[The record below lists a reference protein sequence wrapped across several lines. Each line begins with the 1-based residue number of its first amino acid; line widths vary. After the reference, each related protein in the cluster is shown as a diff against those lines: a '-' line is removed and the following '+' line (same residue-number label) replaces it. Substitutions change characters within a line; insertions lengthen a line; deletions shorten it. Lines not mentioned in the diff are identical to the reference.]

1 VRRRTLIAEFLTGDN
16 EFIRQAI
23 GIKTTASLRW
33 NAVSTAVLSLKDTHP
48 VLSDLLTEPGARC
61 ALWMAT
67 VNGNSLTRRRLL
79 EGRVGEI
86 SGEGSPFGTIDI
98 PVADDFDDLG
108 SLLGWQVPG
117 APATGQGAAEYWRM
131 TAPSDTR
138 ALAAIAANAAR
149 LSRPWDVAPSEG
161 LGTSAPVELRMD
173 ALAESI
179 IPPLIA
185 DRLQLTIGRDRATN
199 RWDVAV
205 RPGELF
211 ARPVTP
217 QSGVLKQWAWVNKP
231 ATATRAIVGGRGD
244 GTARQFLL
252 VVDEALEAEM
262 GTQLEIFVDARNAE
276 EGADLE
282 PYGRAALAK
291 HAASAGFTAALQEAS
306 WFRYAETFELGDR
319 LPVKV
324 GALEF
329 EDVIS
334 QVDITHDT
342 RSGFVVVPTVG
353 IAPRDP
359 QSQLI
364 EYVRDMATAVRE
376 IERR

>member
-1 VRRRTLIAEFLTGDN
+1 
-16 EFIRQAI
+16 FIRQAI